1 MESTD
6 EGFGLGRQLWESKDE
21 GFGLGRQ
28 LWGGKLGGANSELLR
43 RFGELLRRF
52 GELLRRFG
60 EALTELR
67 VGRRG
72 VAPVEKLPGAM
83 LGALPLAL
91 PLL

>member
-1 MESTD
+1 M
-6 EGFGLGRQLWESKDE
+6 
-21 GFGLGRQ
+21 
-28 LWGGKLGGANSELLR
+28 LGGANS
-43 RFGELLRRF
+43 
-52 GELLRRFG
+52 ELLRRFG

-72 VAPVEKLPGAM
+72 EAPVEKLPGAM

>member
-1 MESTD
+1 M
-6 EGFGLGRQLWESKDE
+6 
-21 GFGLGRQ
+21 GLGRQ
-28 LWGGKLGGANSELLR
+28 LWGGMLGGANS
-43 RFGELLRRF
+43 
-52 GELLRRFG
+52 ELLRRFG

-72 VAPVEKLPGAM
+72 EAPVEKLPGAM